1 MTETDDEPFCH
12 NSPTEGEVGDGE
24 SQTGAVGMAGRPFIC
39 TPYAPDKSGAPRPV
53 GRIGQCPWAE
63 GPDKCDMACRGY
75 RARKTGPRF
84 RIQVIRCSSHE
95 HYFTVYPMGYRPFGR
110 KSTAPVD
117 MRGNPVELKD
127 LGSAQSESEQGAKG
141 SSDEVEATRAGAEAE
156 VGAEMGCDRRW
167 EGTVFVAA
175 LDAADKD
182 KPLWLHER
190 VRGASEALAPCLRTQ
205 RTWVAWAGWLLGL
218 MGDLGARAAEQ
229 VACALAVPG
238 LVHQQAREVFRGSRG
253 IRVKAQAILTVLT
266 LVPVDGQTVARLL
279 SAGTIAGVFG
289 PAHMWSSERGRKEFP
304 ARRTVGLSQQRGPP
318 EKSHGIGS
326 PTA

>member
-1 MTETDDEPFCH
+1 M
-12 NSPTEGEVGDGE
+12 SDGE
-24 SQTGAVGMAGRPFIC
+24 RQAGAVGTADRPFIC

-75 RARKTGPRF
+75 RDRKTGPRF

-110 KSTAPVD
+110 KSTSPVD

-127 LGSAQSESEQGAKG
+127 LGSAQGESEQDAKVC
-141 SSDEVEATRAGAEAE
+141 SDEVEATRAQAEAE
-156 VGAEMGCDRRW
+156 SEASAGPGCDRRW
-167 EGTVFVAA
+167 EGTIFGAA

-190 VRGASEALAPCLRTQ
+190 VRGADEALAPCLRTQ
-205 RTWVAWAGWLLGL
+205 RTWVAWAAWLLGL
-218 MGDLGARAAEQ
+218 MDGLGTRAAEQ
-229 VACALAVPG
+229 VASALAVPG

-253 IRVKAQAILTVLT
+253 IRMKAQAILTVLT
-266 LVPVDGQTVARLL
+266 LVPVDAQTVVRLI

-289 PAHMWSSERGRKEFP
+289 PAYVWSPERGRKEFP
-304 ARRTVGLSQQRGPP
+304 ARGTVGLNQQRGPP
-318 EKSHGIGS
+318 EKSHEIGS
-326 PTA
+326 PTD